1 MRTLFICP
9 FLPARNAPQAGH
21 RLAFEYICTVAE
33 SSSVDVI
40 LLLKETMDP
49 SNELYR
55 LPNVEVV
62 LVEKFNTIDLI
73 FRSISNFGKITFLT
87 RYSKK
92 VARIIIELI
101 RSNKYDMVN
110 LEFSQTFIYIRDIRA
125 NLDEHVTIHL
135 CAHDIQAQAYLR
147 KSGIQSL
154 FSSFVFKEERQL
166 TSLANKIFVLS
177 EKDKGLMKG
186 LYGDQL
192 NIELKPIPLPKFITE
207 IDRTPNS
214 IEKGSL
220 MFWGA
225 MNRAENELSIVNFID
240 HVYRPLCAE
249 KGTEIRLYI
258 VGANP
263 TAKLKKYASENIII
277 TGFVENPVSY
287 FNRAEIGIVPL
298 LYGAGV
304 KLKTLEMLAS
314 GMHVISTPIG
324 SEGIDVQAYDNISV
338 CEMQDFGKNIMIV
351 LGKSV

>member
-101 RSNKYDMVN
+101 RSNAYDVVN

-125 NLDEHVTIHL
+125 NFPETVNIHL

-186 LYGDQL
+186 LYGEQL
-192 NIELKPIPLPKFITE
+192 NIDLRPLPLPEFISE
-207 IDRTPNS
+207 IDRTPYS

-225 MNRAENELSIVNFID
+225 MNRAENELSIINFID
-240 HVYRPLCAE
+240 RVYRPLCAE
-249 KGTEIRLYI
+249 KGVDIKLYI

-287 FNRAEIGIVPL
+287 FNKAEIGIVPL

-324 SEGIDVQAYDNISV
+324 SEGINVKAFVI
-338 CEMQDFGKNIMIV
+338 FKI
-351 LGKSV
+351 LART